1 MVSQGFFSGSESA
14 EKRSRRLAG
23 QKENKVALG
32 GDNLGSFGGVG
43 AVIGVGAL
51 GIKGIQSAIE
61 GGKKLKENIEKRV
74 NPERDTSFFSPRG
87 NEVAKVASSDLSNLR
102 VRSPEVRIAN
112 VKSYTGSDDKPY
124 SPKDPVYDAIRK
136 SETKSYTPKEDTG
149 YGASLE
155 KSIDNLSSFDKGF
168 YNVDKATKEYGVPMS
183 KEEKRVTTAYQLTN
197 PNESWKDKYK
207 FSDTNYDKIQSDY
220 NKYKDL
226 RDRRDFRREAEEAV
240 NRFENKAYADFK
252 RADYAIKMTQ
262 YNPDG
267 TEKDIN
273 RYNQTLD
280 QRLADLKRVRR
291 TNEDLV
297 DIMRRYPKEF
307 KENYNEGLYGL
318 SRFGNVIPQKDITGY
333 EKKVAA
339 EEAERTRLS
348 KLKARTDYEES
359 QKNIFQKIGDTVG
372 DVFNKLTGTLPAQ
385 GDTLQSQGINTG
397 STVNLSQVGNVSE
410 TVQAARDAVAKANLR
425 KSGLD
430 RTVGGQSSQ
439 ANYGRASRGFGTGT
453 HGKGMPSNPGSQRQ
467 TGVGKSAG
475 NLSRHKA
482 GPSASR
488 GGISRSTS
496 RGQGGGP
503 SSRSRGGTGTGR
515 SSQGSKSSAR
525 GARGGSTSR
534 SRGGTGSGRTST
546 SRSASKAS
554 RSRTG
559 RSRSQCDIRTK
570 IDISPLINSN
580 LVKDNLAEVA
590 YFVQEI
596 RK

>member
-1 MVSQGFFSGSESA
+1 MVSQGFFSGSE
-14 EKRSRRLAG
+14 KRSKRLAG
-23 QKENKVALG
+23 QRENKVALG

-61 GGKKLKENIEKRV
+61 GGKRLKENIEKRV
-74 NPERDTSFFSPRG
+74 NPERETSFFSPRG
-87 NEVAKVASSDLSNLR
+87 VEVGKVASSDISSLR
-102 VRSPEVRIAN
+102 VGSPEVRIAN

-124 SPKDPVYDAIRK
+124 APDRVGDYIRE

-155 KSIDNLSSFDKGF
+155 KSMSELNDVGKGIFGIDEK
-168 YNVDKATKEYGVPMS
+168 TKEYGVPMS
-183 KEEKRVTTAYQLTN
+183 DQEKRATTAYEMTN
-197 PNESWKDKYK
+197 LSFPFKDRYK
-207 FSDTNYDKIQSDY
+207 FSDTNYSKIQADY
-220 NKYKDL
+220 DKYKDL
-226 RDRRDFRREAEEAV
+226 RDRRETRKEAEDAV
-240 NRFENKAYADFK
+240 TKFRSDAMDDFYN
-252 RADYAIKMTQ
+252 ADYAIRMKQ

-273 RYNQTLD
+273 KYNASLDEQLNNLNRLRQTADDFGPNYSLD
-280 QRLADLKRVRR
+280 
-291 TNEDLV
+291 
-297 DIMRRYPKEF
+297 
-307 KENYNEGLYGL
+307 
-318 SRFGNVIPQKDITGY
+318 RFGNVLPRSQVDAY
-333 EKKVAA
+333 NRKVDA

-348 KLKARTDYEES
+348 KEKAKANYEES
-359 QKNIFQKIGDTVG
+359 QKNVFQKIGDTVG
-372 DVFNKLTGTLPAQ
+372 KVFNTLTGTQPVK

-397 STVNLSQVGNVSE
+397 ATVNLSQIGNVSP

-430 RTVGGQSSQ
+430 RTIGGQSSQ

-453 HGKGMPSNPGSQRQ
+453 HGKGMKSNPGSQRQ

-482 GPSASR
+482 GHSSSQPS
-488 GGISRSTS
+488 
-496 RGQGGGP
+496 
-503 SSRSRGGTGTGR
+503 SSRSR
-515 SSQGSKSSAR
+515 SQGR
-525 GARGGSTSR
+525 GGRRGGSTGGSGSSSKGGTSKKGQSR
-534 SRGGTGSGRTST
+534 SGGTTGRK
-546 SRSASKAS
+546 ASKAS

>member
-1 MVSQGFFSGSESA
+1 MAVQGFFSPD
-14 EKRSRRLAG
+14 KKTRMAG
-23 QKENKVALG
+23 EKENK
-32 GDNLGSFGGVG
+32 
-43 AVIGVGAL
+43 
-51 GIKGIQSAIE
+51 
-61 GGKKLKENIEKRV
+61 
-74 NPERDTSFFSPRG
+74 PFFSV
-87 NEVAKVASSDLSNLR
+87 EVKPVTLANNINKYNDQTPSLDDGYAPDR
-102 VRSPEVRIAN
+102 VE
-112 VKSYTGSDDKPY
+112 SY
-124 SPKDPVYDAIRK
+124 IQE
-136 SETKSYTPKEDTG
+136 SETRPSYTPKEDTG

-155 KSIDNLSSFDKGF
+155 KGIDNLSGLEKSFYG
-168 YNVDKATKEYGVPMS
+168 VDKATKEYGVPMS
-183 KEEKRVTTAYQLTN
+183 KEEKRVTTAYKLAN
-197 PNESWKDKYK
+197 PDVSWKDKYK

-220 NKYKDL
+220 DKYKDL
-226 RDRRDFRREAEEAV
+226 RDRRQFRKEAEDAV
-240 NRFENKAYADFK
+240 NKFRSDAMDDYQ

-273 RYNQTLD
+273 KYNQTYD
-280 QRLADLKRVRR
+280 QQLADLKRVRD
-291 TNEDLV
+291 TNADLV
-297 DIMRRYPKEF
+297 DISKRYPGYY
-307 KENYNEGLYGL
+307 KENYSEDGLFGL
-318 SRFGNVIPQKDITGY
+318 SRFGRVLPQSEINAY

-348 KLKARTDYEES
+348 KEKARADYEES
-359 QKNIFQKIGDTVG
+359 QKNVFQKIGDTVG

-397 STVNLSQVGNVSE
+397 ATVNLSQVGNVSE
-410 TVQAARDAVAKANLR
+410 TVQAARDAVAKSNLR

-430 RTVGGQSSQ
+430 RTIGGQSSQ
-439 ANYGRASRGFGTGT
+439 ANYGRASKGFGTGT

-482 GPSASR
+482 GPSTSR
-488 GGISRSTS
+488 GGVSRSTS
-496 RGQGGGP
+496 RGQGGGT

-525 GARGGSTSR
+525 GARGGTSSR

-559 RSRSQCDIRTK
+559 RSRTRCDIRTK

-590 YFVQEI
+590 YFIQEI
-596 RK
+596 KK